1 MAAINVYCSS
11 AAPSAAP
18 DIRLWLLW
26 RSDDWCNHPVFSQ
39 QALNFIQKMCME
51 MYKKK
56 NNNVGTLLQNIGVN
70 TRLNIIIMEH
80 DTSDNSLRT
89 RRAYLSCR
97 KNNAGRFSVLR
108 LDASLW
114 SVQEASD
121 RICKAL
127 TVPDNLYQTSPPI
140 KGANRFLL
148 RLSER
153 MNQDLIISKLLQC
166 ERSLTQVCTRWSS
179 ARGRDCVPSGERIR
193 TRAARCQL
201 SLCLIELFSSNTTDG
216 PHRTVWMGTSLLTVK
231 HTCCNILN
239 MM

>member
-56 NNNVGTLLQNIGVN
+56 NNNVGTLLQNIGAN

-108 LDASLW
+108 LDTSLW

-140 KGANRFLL
+140 KGANKISPPIVGEDESGFNHLQTPAVWAQLDSGVHMLEQRSGTRPRPVRWTDQNSSSSVSAVTLSDWAFLQQHHRRTAQN
-148 RLSER
+148 RL
-153 MNQDLIISKLLQC
+153 NGNIPVNCLTHLL
-166 ERSLTQVCTRWSS
+166 
-179 ARGRDCVPSGERIR
+179 
-193 TRAARCQL
+193 
-201 SLCLIELFSSNTTDG
+201 
-216 PHRTVWMGTSLLTVK
+216 
-231 HTCCNILN
+231 
-239 MM
+239 